1 MDCVCHVLDLG
12 FSPTG
17 NVFNYRKCS
26 GLSDPLTAL
35 GRQSHTPCLWGM
47 THTRLAQASTCPL
60 FGIFW
65 AHGEP
70 KDWPALHCVVG
81 NSRRPDSWEK
91 NLLLSNAQSAS
102 NSVPSSYHC
111 HTSLSQ
117 SPILCVSVI
126 KGIIWS
132 PSADSCVSPNWSRT
146 CRAIRASPIPTSSV
160 FCIFWTSGGLT
171 LQILCPTQPLLSNFR
186 LHLITQPYCT
196 SPFWRMAPASEE
208 GLGNQSL

>member
-1 MDCVCHVLDLG
+1 MG
-12 FSPTG
+12 
-17 NVFNYRKCS
+17 
-26 GLSDPLTAL
+26 
-35 GRQSHTPCLWGM
+35 
-47 THTRLAQASTCPL
+47 
-60 FGIFW
+60 
-65 AHGEP
+65 
-70 KDWPALHCVVG
+70 
-81 NSRRPDSWEK
+81 K

-146 CRAIRASPIPTSSV
+146 CRAIGASPIPTSSV
-160 FCIFWTSGGLT
+160 FSIFWTSGGLT

-186 LHLITQPYCT
+186 LHMPTWSHNCTAHPHSDAWPQPAKKVLETKAYNHRPRAREDFRKEILSSTFLPSDRTDGRLAECT
-196 SPFWRMAPASEE
+196 
-208 GLGNQSL
+208 